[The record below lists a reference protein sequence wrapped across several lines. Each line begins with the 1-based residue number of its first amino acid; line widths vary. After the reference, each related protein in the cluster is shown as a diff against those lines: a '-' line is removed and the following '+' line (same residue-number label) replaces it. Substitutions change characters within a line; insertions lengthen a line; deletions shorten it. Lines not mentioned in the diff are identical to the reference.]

1 MTCHSQ
7 LELVEKLTKYSDF
20 RDAPVNEGPHS
31 VGVWIL
37 KKRNEAM
44 FFYVHCTLCI
54 GCLFVAEL
62 FYILQSLNTG
72 IR

>member
-1 MTCHSQ
+1 MTYHSQ

-44 FFYVHCTLCI
+44 FFYGT
-54 GCLFVAEL
+54 E
-62 FYILQSLNTG
+62 SLKVGVITC
-72 IR
+72 